1 VSGLSTVQSWLADRL
16 TTVAQ
21 EGRVPGATV
30 AVLAGDEVIEAATG
44 VLSTATGVE
53 TTTDSVFQI
62 GSVTKLWTATLVM
75 QLVDDGL
82 LDLDKPV
89 QSVVPEF
96 RVVDADASAAITT
109 RQLLSHVAG
118 FEGDLFTDTGRN
130 DDCVEK
136 YLAHVAEL
144 GQLFTPG
151 ERFSYNNAGYIVL
164 GRIVEVLRGA
174 PYNAVLRDRL
184 FGPLAL
190 QHTATHAD
198 EAILHRAA
206 VGHVSPEPDTD
217 PVPAPIWSLAP
228 SNAPAGSMLAMSARD
243 LLRFVQ
249 MHLADGKA
257 ADGTTVLSAES
268 AAAMRTRAVEL
279 PFLGMMG
286 DAWGLGFELFDLD
299 GGFTIGHDGGT
310 IGQAAF
316 LRIVPEA
323 GVAVALL
330 TNGGNPFP
338 LYREVVGSVL
348 AEVAGVRLPE
358 MPTPPQQRLPI
369 DDADRFVGTYEA
381 LVTSNVVDVDGDG
394 RMWVTSTPLGIAAEI
409 GHGTPERYELV
420 RLRGDTFVS
429 AEPRM
434 GMHLPLAFVGGDG
447 AGRVRY
453 MHQGR
458 AIVRTA

>member
-1 VSGLSTVQSWLADRL
+1 MSGLSSVQFWLADRL
-16 TTVAQ
+16 SAVAQ
-21 EGRVPGATV
+21 EGRAPGAAV

-53 TTTDSVFQI
+53 ATTDSVFQI
-62 GSVTKLWTATLVM
+62 GSITKLWTATLVM

-82 LDLDKPV
+82 LDLDRPV
-89 QSVVPEF
+89 QAYLPDF
-96 RVVDADASAAITT
+96 RVVDAEVSAAITT

-118 FEGDLFTDTGRN
+118 FEGDLFTDTGRD

-136 YLAHVAEL
+136 YLVHVADL
-144 GQLFTPG
+144 GQLFPPG
-151 ERFSYNNAGYIVL
+151 ERFSYNNAGYVVL
-164 GRIVEVLRGA
+164 GRIVEVLRGR
-174 PYNAVLRDRL
+174 PYNAVLRERL

-190 QHTATHAD
+190 EHAATHAD

-206 VGHVSPEPDTD
+206 VGHVSPEPDAD

-228 SNAPAGSMLAMSARD
+228 SNAPAGSMLAMSPRD

-249 MHLADGKA
+249 MHLRDGKA
-257 ADGTTVLSAES
+257 EDGTTVLSAES
-268 AAAMRTRAVEL
+268 AAAMRARAVEL

-286 DAWGLGFELFDLD
+286 DAWGLGFELFDFD

-348 AEVAGVRLPE
+348 AELAGVRLPE
-358 MPTPPQQRLPI
+358 PPSPPAERLPI
-369 DDADRFVGTYEA
+369 ADASRFAGTYEA
-381 LVTSNVVDVDGDG
+381 LVVSNEVAVDDDG
-394 RMWVTSTPLGIAAEI
+394 RLWVTSTPRGIAAET
-409 GHGTPERYELV
+409 GHATPERYELV
-420 RLRGDTFVS
+420 RLRDDTFVS
-429 AEPRM
+429 AELRM
-434 GMHLPLAFVGGDG
+434 GMHLPLAFVGDDG
-447 AGRVRY
+447 EGRARY
-453 MHQGR
+453 IHQGR
-458 AIVRTA
+458 AIVRTG